1 MEEMNTNLTTT
12 EETTDMVNY
21 EDNQP
26 EESGSVMPL
35 LIGGFVLGAIGAGG
49 ACVYKK
55 LKGNRLERQIKKLE
69 KAGYT
74 VTPPEVCEDE
84 LVEDEESEETP
95 EEE

>member
-49 ACVYKK
+49 TCVYKK